1 LLNRREAL
9 SLVEA
14 KVRDERWVKHALAV
28 EAIMRGLA
36 ERLGGDPEL
45 WGLAGLLHDLDFVET
60 RGDPQRHGLVAAE
73 LLKGRVPD
81 EVVRAIA
88 AHNYEN
94 TGVRPESAM
103 ERALIAADAVSGLLV
118 ACALVMPS
126 RKLDEVTVR
135 TVERKYRSKD
145 FARGV
150 DRQRIALCEQLGLS
164 LAEFFELSLRALRMV
179 AGELGL

>member
-1 LLNRREAL
+1 LLSRREAM

-14 KVRDERWVKHALAV
+14 KVGDERRVKHVLAV
-28 EAIMRGLA
+28 ETIMRGLA

-45 WGLAGLLHDLDFVET
+45 WGLAGLLHDLDFTET
-60 RGDPQRHGLVAAE
+60 RSDPKRHGLVAAE

-126 RKLDEVTVR
+126 RKLAEVTVR

-150 DRQRIALCEQLGLS
+150 DRQRIALCEQLGIPLT
-164 LAEFFELSLRALRMV
+164 EFFELSLRALRAV
-179 AGELGL
+179 ADGLGL